1 MKKFEI
7 IKLYL
12 EKLTKTKDLTLS
24 RFVEEANIESSHF
37 FKHFPSLTQL
47 EREFWPTLATSCYES
62 LVNSPDYGELN
73 SRERIITF
81 FYIWVEN
88 LNSLELYFKEF
99 GLFTFLAGR
108 FSSCK
113 WLNDDILTLFNFCE
127 SNIKLEQKFYQF
139 GLQKL
144 IFSTTLFWYK
154 DTSADRS
161 ATDELIEKSLN
172 LTISTGEVQFASKSL
187 ELAKLFLKRYSIA

>member
-12 EKLTKTKDLTLS
+12 EKLTKNKDLTLS
-24 RFVEEANIESSHF
+24 RFVEIANIESSEFFRHF
-37 FKHFPSLTQL
+37 SSLTQL
-47 EREFWPTLATSCYES
+47 EREFWPTLAISCYEA
-62 LVNSPDYGELN
+62 LVNSPDYAEL
-73 SRERIITF
+73 STSERIITF

-113 WLNDDILTLFNFCE
+113 WLNSDILSLFNFCE
-127 SNIKLEQKFYQF
+127 SNIKLEQKFYRF

-144 IFSTTLFWYK
+144 IFSTTLFWYQ
-154 DTSADRS
+154 DTSTEKS
-161 ATDELIEKSLN
+161 ATDEFIEKSLN
-172 LTISTGEVQFASKSL
+172 LMISTGEVQFAAKSL